1 MVNAKANAV
10 CTSVRRVYVRY
21 LMIRVG
27 PHAAANFRLNL
38 RFAGVR
44 VKKRYC
50 CWPT

>member
-1 MVNAKANAV
+1 MVNVKANAV
-10 CTSVRRVYVRY
+10 CTSVRRVYARY

-27 PHAAANFRLNL
+27 PHVAANFRLNL